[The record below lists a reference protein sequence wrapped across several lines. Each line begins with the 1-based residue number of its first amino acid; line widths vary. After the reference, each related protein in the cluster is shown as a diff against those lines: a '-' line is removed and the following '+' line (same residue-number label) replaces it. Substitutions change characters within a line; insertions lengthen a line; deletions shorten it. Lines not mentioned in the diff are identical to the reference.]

1 MSGDMVQVLS
11 KLKKAGRWQR
21 LAWSTQDFE
30 KFGMTAYALLS
41 AVNTLLEKG
50 IIQIKEMDNVKMIK
64 VVNEEVVE
72 TRSIC

>member
-1 MSGDMVQVLS
+1 
-11 KLKKAGRWQR
+11 
-21 LAWSTQDFE
+21 
-30 KFGMTAYALLS
+30 LS